1 MTDITPSPSIHG
13 EPVPAFDFDKNTAEY
28 RIWKVEEKIVLK
40 SHIEGYRGAL
50 RKKKSIYVAE
60 KVVPEIKAC
69 WNGRYD
75 KKKLKKDKELRKE
88 WEKKKQVLLEYMYGA
103 VNDSGPAAHFYL
115 VWEQCGHRP
124 GVEDPRSQLQCDV

>member
-1 MTDITPSPSIHG
+1 MADVTPSVQD
-13 EPVPAFDFDKNTAEY
+13 EPGAAFDFDKNTAEY
-28 RIWKVEEKIVLK
+28 RIWKVEEKIILK
-40 SHIEGYRGAL
+40 SHIEGYRGAP

-88 WEKKKQVLLEYMYGA
+88 WEKKKQVRFGNLC
-103 VNDSGPAAHFYL
+103 P
-115 VWEQCGHRP
+115 EQ
-124 GVEDPRSQLQCDV
+124 